1 MRRHFVKKYLFT
13 VLFLVAVFT
22 FSVVNAYY
30 VMPEIVSYIKEEK
43 WANISELVAGM
54 ENIINEKVYQKY
66 AFVELNAFSTKV
78 QGSNIENGFD
88 FVKAKN
94 GDLQYSNLVDSFQ
107 DSTYIKNSI
116 LRVKD
121 MAIKAGVEPLLLLA
135 PQKYIEGESEFEKG
149 IPYSDKTPI
158 LDDLVSFAKEND
170 IRYTDT
176 REYIDE
182 IKKYTG
188 KDIYYKTDHHWRV
201 ETGFYMYGVLLDKL
215 QENWSQDLNA
225 EFYKDLENYNIYE
238 YKNSFLGSMGRE
250 TGVLYSGLDD
260 FTLMYPKFE
269 TNFKRN
275 SRFTV
280 DGEWVNKEGT
290 TYESL
295 LSIYNLKYDDSVYT
309 SDKYGT
315 YLDGINVEDHIT
327 NTLNPN
333 GPRILVVCDSFMA
346 VPATFLANNC
356 SQLDMV
362 WSIMYDGD
370 FMSLLEQGN
379 YDYVI
384 IQLSGVNLE
393 NENIMN
399 FIW

>member
-1 MRRHFVKKYLFT
+1 MKRHFVKKYLFT
-13 VLFLVAVFT
+13 VLFLTVVFT
-22 FSVVNAYY
+22 FSIVNAHH
-30 VMPEIVSYIKEEK
+30 VMPEIVSYIREEN
-43 WANISELVAGM
+43 WENISELVAGM

-66 AFVELNAFSTKV
+66 VFVELNGFSTKV

-88 FVKAKN
+88 FVKDKN
-94 GDLQYSNLVDSFQ
+94 GDLQYSNLVVGSKDF
-107 DSTYIKNSI
+107 TNIKNSI
-116 LRVKD
+116 LQVKE
-121 MAIKAGVEPLLLLA
+121 MAVESGAEPLLFLA
-135 PQKYIEGESEFEKG
+135 PQKYIEGESDFEKG
-149 IPYSDKTPI
+149 IPYSDKTSI

-188 KDIYYKTDHHWRV
+188 KDIFYKTDHHWRV

-215 QENWSQDLNA
+215 QENWNQNLNA

-238 YKNSFLGSMGRE
+238 YNNSFLGSMGRE

-260 FTLMYPKFE
+260 FTLMYPKYE
-269 TNFKRN
+269 TNFKR
-275 SRFTV
+275 SSKFTV
-280 DGEWVNKEGT
+280 DGEWINKEGT

-295 LSIYNLKYDDSVYT
+295 LSIYNLKYDGSVYS

-315 YLDGINVEDHIT
+315 YLDGINVEDYIT

-333 GPRILVVCDSFMA
+333 GPRVLVICDSFMS
-346 VPATFLANNC
+346 VPSTFLASNC

-362 WSIMYDGD
+362 WSIMYNGD
-370 FMSLLEQGN
+370 FKSLFEQGN
-379 YDYVI
+379 YDFVI
-384 IQLSGVNLE
+384 IQLSDVNIE

-399 FIW
+399 FLW